1 MADILGGQTDHQSFA
16 PLSQA
21 QTIAICQHLQQEIRG
36 VEQQLSETQRDV
48 GHLNEH
54 VQGLRDRA
62 TVSHDDLHS
71 LQVGLAVQEANLE
84 KLAKEHART
93 GASVAELQVSDSA
106 SRDKLTIL
114 DEAKKMSDTR
124 QDAVNRTLLQATEER
139 KALQATIDKMLNEDF
154 KELQKEFANMCLS
167 LTQVTSEQAAAGQFA
182 RQTRD
187 AVRDARSDITEC
199 FNEVKK
205 ASTVTSILEG
215 RLASTARGVKQNFS
229 RSSELQDQMLKITE
243 CYEQTKYRVG
253 DSETAIKAVS
263 DANKA
268 TQRELEDRTHD
279 LEALTDRVTQVVK
292 TLEDEQMST
301 EDMRHQLNVLRSS
314 CEKSMRGIQQTQL
327 ELKEL
332 ESTTSQVRAGL
343 KEQSAMLLPNIH
355 LDSPDLASNSARYGS
370 LLITGNSSSSNS
382 RPMSGGMRT
391 LSGGSTK
398 GSPAKAWAGG
408 FFNETQGFT

>member
-1 MADILGGQTDHQSFA
+1 MADILGGQTDHSSFA

-36 VEQQLSETQRDV
+36 VEQQLTEVQRDV
-48 GHLNEH
+48 GHTNEH
-54 VQGLRDRA
+54 VQALRDKA
-62 TVSHDDLHS
+62 VASSDDVHN
-71 LQVGLAVQEANLE
+71 LQVGLAVQEASLE

-106 SRDKLTIL
+106 SKDKLTVL

-139 KALQATIDKMLNEDF
+139 KALQAAIDEMVNKDF

-167 LTQVTSEQAAAGQFA
+167 LTQVTSEQAATAHFA
-182 RQTRD
+182 RQNRD
-187 AVRDARSDITEC
+187 SLRDARNDITEC
-199 FNEVKK
+199 FNEVKR
-205 ASTVTSILEG
+205 SNTVTNILEN
-215 RLASTARGVKQNFS
+215 RLASTAKGVKQNFS
-229 RSSELQDQMLKITE
+229 KCSEIQDQMMKITE

-253 DSETAIKAVS
+253 DSESAIKAVS

-268 TQRELEDRTHD
+268 TQHELEERTRE
-279 LEALTDRVTQVVK
+279 LEALTDKVTQALKV
-292 TLEDEQMST
+292 LEDEQMSAA
-301 EDMRHQLNVLRSS
+301 EMRQQLNAVRSS

-355 LDSPDLASNSARYGS
+355 LDSPELASNSARHGS

-382 RPMSGGMRT
+382 RPMSGSLRT
-391 LSGGSTK
+391 LGGGSLR

-408 FFNETQGFT
+408 FFTE